1 MLFILKIMEIHT
13 HPDYDPGLFD
23 ADIALMQLDAPVKL
37 NSRVQ
42 PICLPTEQTT
52 RKNLVEGKKGVVS
65 TNALVLLIIDFT
77 KTLQLIIYT
86 FIRMMRGDLSN

>member
-1 MLFILKIMEIHT
+1 MSPQLLWIYDVLYINHALCFQIQEIHI

-23 ADIALMQLDAPVKL
+23 ADIALIQLTEPVNF

-52 RKNLVEGKKGVVS
+52 RENLVEGKRGVVS
-65 TNALVLLIIDFT
+65 L
-77 KTLQLIIYT
+77 
-86 FIRMMRGDLSN
+86 